1 MDAGTA
7 RRRLTT
13 ARVGHLAT
21 VTASHRAHLVPCCF
35 VLDVDTVYSAI
46 DAKPKSTL
54 DLRRLQNIRATSSA
68 SLLVDH
74 YAEDWTTL
82 WWVRVDGTGRMVDEL
97 DERQTAIDL
106 LTAKYGQYRSA
117 PPPGPVI
124 AIDID
129 IDGWRMW
136 P

>member
-1 MDAGTA
+1 
-7 RRRLTT
+7 
-13 ARVGHLAT
+13 
-21 VTASHRAHLVPCCF
+21 

-54 DLRRLQNIRATSSA
+54 DLRRLQNIRATRSA

-74 YAEDWTTL
+74 YAEDWTSL
-82 WWVRVDGTGRMVDEL
+82 WWVRVDGTGRTVDEP
-97 DERQTAIDL
+97 DERQTAVDL
-106 LTAKYGQYRSA
+106 LATKYEQYRCA
-117 PPPGPVI
+117 PPPGPVL
-124 AIDID
+124 AID